1 LMESAPA
8 RDQSDPTQSPFAV
21 GHDIARMLAGEGMHG
36 AANGDLLCLGQ
47 FLLRV
52 SRFRDIKHIEM
63 EQLMRGICPLDQ
75 RHNGS
80 FDVARTSAH
89 GRASVPQ
96 AKQHLNPRPHR
107 HGVEPHA
114 RADARRFVAA
124 GGTGSCGGDGGGSV
138 ARSRDNDLCFAA
150 NSFSSTSS
158 FSSSRIRSRSCSA
171 SGVKV
176 ICAPGGLY
184 PSLDCHN
191 IPADFGKFSSQKLT
205 NPRSLP

>member
-1 LMESAPA
+1 MMESAPA

-124 GGTGSCGGDGGGSV
+124 GGTGSCGGDGGAVVIMICVLLRTRSAAPPVFPVQESEVVV
-138 ARSRDNDLCFAA
+138 AQPLV
-150 NSFSSTSS
+150 
-158 FSSSRIRSRSCSA
+158 SRSFA
-171 SGVKV
+171 HPVGYTR
-176 ICAPGGLY
+176 P
-184 PSLDCHN
+184 
-191 IPADFGKFSSQKLT
+191 
-205 NPRSLP
+205 